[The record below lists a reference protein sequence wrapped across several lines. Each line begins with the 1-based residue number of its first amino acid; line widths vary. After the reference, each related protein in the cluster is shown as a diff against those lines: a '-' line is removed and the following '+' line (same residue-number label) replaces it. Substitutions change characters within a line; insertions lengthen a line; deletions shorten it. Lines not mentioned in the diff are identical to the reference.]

1 VAAYA
6 GDVTQL
12 LREWSSG
19 NNAALEKLT
28 PLVYR
33 ELRRLADT
41 YMRRERSGHT
51 LQPTALI
58 HEAYLKLVEQKQP
71 AWESRSQF
79 YRFAAH
85 LMRHI
90 LVDHARARR
99 AQKRAGGE
107 KVALADMEVVA
118 SGRPASLIA
127 LDEALNRLEQLDKRK
142 AQIVE
147 LKFFGGMTEA
157 EAAEAIGVSE
167 RTLRRELRLARAW
180 LAQAMEVPAHG
191 RIISSIPPE

>member
-147 LKFFGGMTEA
+147 LKFFGGLTEA

>member
-1 VAAYA
+1 
-6 GDVTQL
+6 
-12 LREWSSG
+12 
-19 NNAALEKLT
+19 
-28 PLVYR
+28 VYR

-58 HEAYLKLVEQKQP
+58 HEAYLKLVEQRQP

-107 KVALADMEVVA
+107 KVALADMEVIA

-147 LKFFGGMTEA
+147 LKFFGGLTEA